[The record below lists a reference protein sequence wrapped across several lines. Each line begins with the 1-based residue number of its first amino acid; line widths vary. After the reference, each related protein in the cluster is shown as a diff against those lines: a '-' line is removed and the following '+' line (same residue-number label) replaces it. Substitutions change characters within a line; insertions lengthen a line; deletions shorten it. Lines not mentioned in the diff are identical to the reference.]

1 MPLATFISGSPLLT
15 NHPVHLFNDNY
26 RELPSAL
33 IPFCAFG
40 TDMKIVGK
48 TFNNFSFPVCDSF
61 RPTLLKGKACY
72 KLEVTPEM
80 QTKVG
85 IEGGL
90 TLMVDQ
96 SKEKSVAPS
105 SSNKNTVE
113 EKTSIRLIEP
123 TVDRSVEIYFPT
135 IASYTS
141 SKAGNF
147 LLDSLKVMTV
157 TESFS
162 NLPLNIKNCLEH
174 KVEDCQNDRLLKA
187 SQSEC
192 GCLPWSLKDLV
203 EV

>member
-1 MPLATFISGSPLLT
+1 MLT
-15 NHPVHLFNDNY
+15 NHPVHLFDDNNP
-26 RELPSAL
+26 ELPSAL

-48 TFNNFSFPVCDSF
+48 TFTNFSFPVCDSF

-72 KLEVTPEM
+72 KLEVTPKM

-105 SSNKNTVE
+105 SSNKNNDE
-113 EKTSIRLIEP
+113 ERTTIRLIEP
-123 TVDRSVEIYFPT
+123 NADDSAEIYFPT

-141 SKAGNF
+141 SRPGNF
-147 LLDSLKVMTV
+147 LVDSLKVMTV

-192 GCLPWSLKDLV
+192 GCLPWSLKDLA